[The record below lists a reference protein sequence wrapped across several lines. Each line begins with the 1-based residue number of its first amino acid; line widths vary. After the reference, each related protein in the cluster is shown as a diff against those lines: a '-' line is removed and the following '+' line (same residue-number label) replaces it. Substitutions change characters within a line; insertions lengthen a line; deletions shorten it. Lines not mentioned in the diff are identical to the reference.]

1 MANTKSKWISLVR
14 LTFSNSVGDLAN
26 AIDTQGIY
34 FKDEYGRAIKAPAK
48 DKLGGHIS
56 VNYALERLRAIHQE
70 QSKPSPIDPDEGEFD
85 RDDEDPLYLLG
96 WNEEDLP
103 SEIKTEIIGS
113 STIGKPVPAQNSTV
127 PSHFTPRSPSGLAEL
142 FKCYDEKQWK
152 RLSKNTNSNNWL
164 KEALAVKGVGRRSNT
179 YYPDIVANGLLS
191 QGIISQELYNKIL
204 FKEAPDCI
212 KDYFRPS

>member
-1 MANTKSKWISLVR
+1 MANTNSKWISLVR

-34 FKDEYGRAIKAPAK
+34 FKDEYGRAIKAPEE
-48 DKLGGHIS
+48 DILGRHKS
-56 VNYALERLRAIHQE
+56 VNYALDRLRVLHQK
-70 QSKPSPIDPDEGEFD
+70 QSNPDPIDLDEGEFD

-113 STIGKPVPAQNSTV
+113 GTIGKPAPSQNKTV
-127 PSHFTPRSPSGLAEL
+127 LSHFTPRSPSGLAEL

-152 RLSKNTNSNNWL
+152 RLSKNTTSNDWL
-164 KEALAVKGVGRRSNT
+164 KEALAVKGLGRRSNT

-191 QGIISQELYNKIL
+191 EGIISQEQYNKIL
-204 FKEAPDCI
+204 LKEAPDFM